1 MALSSR
7 GALGALVLSLP
18 LLLSACASTQD
29 REVKKLQARSTYEQG
44 MRSLGEKRVSLG
56 MAALKE
62 AIELDPENATY
73 RNTLGVV
80 LLDLKRPA
88 EAQAEFQAALEI
100 DKNNPEVHHNLG
112 LSYAE
117 QNRFDE
123 AIVAYKKALAF
134 PTYATPEVAYY
145 NLGNAYIRLGKAPE
159 AEESYRAAVQLEP
172 TLISA
177 HYGLG
182 VALWREGK
190 RDQAKES
197 FRTARDLDPAS
208 PFAEAARVALKQLE
222 DGR

>member
-18 LLLSACASTQD
+18 LLLSACASAQD

-44 MRSLGEKRVSLG
+44 MRSLSEKRVSLG

-117 QNRFDE
+117 QSRFDE
-123 AIVAYKKALAF
+123 AIAAYKKALAF

>member
-117 QNRFDE
+117 QSRFDE

>member
-44 MRSLGEKRVSLG
+44 MRSLSEKRVSLG

-117 QNRFDE
+117 QSRFDE

>member
-7 GALGALVLSLP
+7 GAVGALVLSLP
-18 LLLSACASTQD
+18 LLLSACASTED
-29 REVKKLQARSTYEQG
+29 REVRKLQARSTYEQG
-44 MRSLGEKRVSLG
+44 LRNLGEKRVSLG
-56 MAALKE
+56 MAAIKE
-62 AIELDPENATY
+62 AVELDPENATY
-73 RNTLGVV
+73 HNTLGVV

-88 EAQAEFQAALEI
+88 EAQAAFQAALEI
-100 DKNNPEVHHNLG
+100 DKNNPEAHHNLG
-112 LSYAE
+112 LAYAE
-117 QNRFDE
+117 QGRFDE
-123 AIVAYKKALAF
+123 AITAYKKALAF
-134 PTYATPEVAYY
+134 PAYATPEVAYY

-182 VALWREGK
+182 LALMRGGK

-208 PFAEAARVALKQLE
+208 PFAEAARIALKQLE